1 VRHEGE
7 RISYEITKEARSDAR
22 ETFREMKDMA
32 DPEDRRFLFK
42 LFSVLLQYPDEVLVQ
57 SVLAGKDYLAHFS
70 DGSWGAACREFLQH
84 LETTPLISLQEDY
97 VRTFDLRPSTC
108 LNLTFHEFGDGKIRG
123 AALAELNQ
131 LYKCAGYEFSVED
144 LPDFLPLVLEFL
156 SVCSAETVRPI
167 LERYEKPIRGLA
179 QRLHEEGSPY
189 GDLLEALMQFI
200 HEFKAAGE

>member
-1 VRHEGE
+1 
-7 RISYEITKEARSDAR
+7 
-22 ETFREMKDMA
+22 MKDMTNTKIW
-32 DPEDRRFLFK
+32 RFPFK
-42 LFSVLLQYPDEVLVQ
+42 LFSVLLQYPDEALVQ
-57 SVLAGKDYLAHFS
+57 SVQAGKDYLAHFAH
-70 DGSWGAACREFLQH
+70 GPWGTACRGFFQH

-131 LYKCAGYEFSVED
+131 LYKCAGYEFSGED

-156 SVCSAETVRPI
+156 SVCSAETVRRI

-189 GDLLEALMQFI
+189 GDLLEALMLFI